1 MSGENLATALDDDVA
16 SLLAGLDGPDN
27 SQVQYIPTYF
37 TTFLTTKT
45 SVFRSKTSQFSPFSL
60 FLALLGLFSV
70 FLDPLGAKIP
80 GMDGESSFSH
90 GRAGQGQK
98 SKGEER
104 PSLQGGV
111 FIPAKTIVCLFV
123 KISCS

>member
-1 MSGENLATALDDDVA
+1 MFFGPKPRNLAL
-16 SLLAGLDGPDN
+16 
-27 SQVQYIPTYF
+27 
-37 TTFLTTKT
+37 
-45 SVFRSKTSQFSPFSL
+45 FSL

-98 SKGEER
+98 SKGGER

-123 KISCS
+123 KIACS